1 MVSKLMPGVR
11 GPQQSQEVCTGSPSV
26 TGGVDGV
33 PISHRRCM
41 SEAQPSALQ
50 SCVVRPWNHLEV
62 GGFRIDVTRGRWK
75 DAVNSGDVQVGRRSN
90 GE

>member
-33 PISHRRCM
+33 PISHRRCGRGPHQ
-41 SEAQPSALQ
+41 SQEVYVRSSAL
-50 SCVVRPWNHLEV
+50 CPPKL
-62 GGFRIDVTRGRWK
+62 RGKAMESPRGW
-75 DAVNSGDVQVGRRSN
+75 RF
-90 GE
+90 